1 MDNTSKL
8 AFDMKEP
15 DVTLRISGN
24 EQKKTGLASVILG
37 LDLLKTQLANVKMLS
52 DNEEADLKFRI
63 AVHEQKE
70 TDMTSRKIVLEQRE
84 ESVFITEAALKEWNS
99 RLKKRWALYGSGVD
113 ELRLMGDGLDDREIA
128 LDLQEADFKK
138 RKAELDQ
145 REFELI
151 PRENLVSRYIQA
163 ESIDLTI

>member
-63 AVHEQKE
+63 AVH
-70 TDMTSRKIVLEQRE
+70 
-84 ESVFITEAALKEWNS
+84 
-99 RLKKRWALYGSGVD
+99 
-113 ELRLMGDGLDDREIA
+113 
-128 LDLQEADFKK
+128 
-138 RKAELDQ
+138 
-145 REFELI
+145 
-151 PRENLVSRYIQA
+151 
-163 ESIDLTI
+163 